1 MICFSSIYTPPL
13 FAEEAADFFTPGT
26 VTGSFHG
33 GYWSGSQNL
42 DDQKDL
48 GSASLWLKAVPKA
61 GDVTLH
67 AEGWVINQGVFK
79 TNDTKSVLREG
90 YVDWSAGP
98 VDIRIGRQIMVWG
111 RADQVNPTDNLTPR
125 DYTLLFTD
133 DNDQRIGATA
143 LKAST
148 YFNDISLQAV
158 WIPYFKS
165 NTLPIAPLPPPF
177 NLVLTEPDS
186 ALGQWGVKI
195 EKTGGA
201 FDGSISYYDGID
213 LNPDA
218 GLNLSAFPTVNLTL
232 SHHRIQVVGADF
244 ATTLGRYGLR
254 GEAAYTST
262 EDRDG
267 TDPYV
272 KNPFFFMVLGGDRTF
287 YEYLNINLQYIFR
300 RVDQY
305 SDPMNI
311 QNPQIQPVA
320 VEEALLSNQL
330 DQTSHGMSYR
340 IGDKWLNETL
350 EAEVAGIYMFTR
362 HDYMVR
368 PKIAY
373 AFTDHV
379 KGQIAAEIFR
389 GSDLSFF
396 GYLWGNSKVFTELSY
411 FF

>member
-1 MICFSSIYTPPL
+1 M
-13 FAEEAADFFTPGT
+13 
-26 VTGSFHG
+26 TGSLRG
-33 GYWSGSQNL
+33 GSWSGSRNL
-42 DDQKDL
+42 DDHKDI
-48 GSASLWLKAVPKA
+48 GSAAIWLKAIPKA
-61 GDVTLH
+61 GDVSLH
-67 AEGWVINQGVFK
+67 AEGWVIDQGVFE

-90 YVDWSAGP
+90 YVEWNAGP
-98 VDIRIGRQIMVWG
+98 LDIRVGRQIVVWG
-111 RADQVNPTDNLTPR
+111 RADQINPTDNLTPR

-158 WIPYFKS
+158 WIPYFRP
-165 NTLPIAPLPPPF
+165 NTIPIAPIPPPL
-177 NLVLTEPDS
+177 NLVITEPDS

-201 FDGSISYYDGID
+201 FDGSISYFDGFD

-218 GLNLSAFPTVNLTL
+218 SLDVIFVQSNQPPILNLKFSY
-232 SHHRIQVVGADF
+232 HRIRVIGIDG
-244 ATTLGRYGLR
+244 ATTVGKYGLR
-254 GEAAYTST
+254 GEAAYTFT
-262 EDRDG
+262 ENGDG

-272 KNPFFFMVLGGDRTF
+272 KNPFFFMVLGSDRTF
-287 YEYLNINLQYIFR
+287 YENLNINLQYIFR
-300 RVDQY
+300 MIDKY
-305 SDPMNI
+305 SDPMNAPT
-311 QNPQIQPVA
+311 PQMVV

-340 IGDKWLNETL
+340 IGDKWLNDTL

-379 KGQIAAEIFR
+379 KGLVAAEIFR
-389 GSDLSFF
+389 GPDLSFF